1 MKRTTGR
8 GPKDKGRAFE
18 NEIRTALLKALPS
31 LSPSEITPRSM
42 GDPGVDLILSQAARD
57 LIPFAFELKRTE
69 RLNLNE
75 ALAQSETNAEKEH
88 LPALPDI
95 QA

>member
-1 MKRTTGR
+1 
-8 GPKDKGRAFE
+8 
-18 NEIRTALLKALPS
+18 
-31 LSPSEITPRSM
+31 M

-75 ALAQSETNAEKEH
+75 ALAQAETNAEKEH